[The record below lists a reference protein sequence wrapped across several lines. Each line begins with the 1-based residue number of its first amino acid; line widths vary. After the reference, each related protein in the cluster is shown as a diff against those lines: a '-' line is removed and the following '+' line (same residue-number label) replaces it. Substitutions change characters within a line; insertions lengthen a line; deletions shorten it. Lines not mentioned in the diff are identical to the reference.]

1 MSAGIPLPAAVIT
14 RWTRHRKTEV
24 VEGVRRERI
33 PLAAAMRR
41 WGISETYDR
50 ERYAVAN
57 KFKIRRSTLDA
68 EVAHQRRRDQADGSG
83 EDSAAGDSDPDEIEL
98 LDEPITLAAVL
109 DEIMIE
115 VKRYIVA
122 PTTALAIV
130 VLWVAHAHIVH
141 HPRILLPRS
150 PRLAIQ
156 APSEGSGK
164 TTMLEIVMCLVPRP
178 RGSSSVTASAVFRVS
193 HVIHPTWCLDEAE
206 SLWNDV
212 ISDSKGDKPSSNVP
226 PKSDRLLRWS
236 PPD

>member
-1 MSAGIPLPAAVIT
+1 MSAGIPLPPADIT
-14 RWTRHRKTEV
+14 RWTRHRKAEV
-24 VEGVRRERI
+24 VEAVRRERI

-109 DEIMIE
+109 DELIE

-130 VLWVAHAHIVH
+130 VLWVA
-141 HPRILLPRS
+141 
-150 PRLAIQ
+150 
-156 APSEGSGK
+156 
-164 TTMLEIVMCLVPRP
+164 
-178 RGSSSVTASAVFRVS
+178 
-193 HVIHPTWCLDEAE
+193 
-206 SLWNDV
+206 
-212 ISDSKGDKPSSNVP
+212 
-226 PKSDRLLRWS
+226 
-236 PPD
+236 